1 MAAQTFVETRAKNP
15 THGVCD
21 LTIFCQ
27 IVFLEFLLSHY
38 EEWLKRKFEIVFQID
53 ALRNQ
58 KMFGKKKIGKSQTS
72 LPGLF
77 TRILRTY
84 VCGCLMVHTK
94 EEVHTFV
101 ERFVLT

>member
-58 KMFGKKKIGKSQTS
+58 KMFGKKKLANRRLHCQDC
-72 LPGLF
+72 LPGF
-77 TRILRTY
+77 
-84 VCGCLMVHTK
+84 H
-94 EEVHTFV
+94 
-101 ERFVLT
+101 ERMHVAA